1 MKTRNFFPIVI
12 TVILVAIL
20 LSQIELIDVFKA
32 VKNISPIWL
41 IIGFILYN
49 FCYFFRALRFHILL
63 DRKISIKDLF
73 FIVSLHNM
81 TNSLLPARTGELSY
95 IYLVKKSGDISTTK
109 GVATL
114 AIARVLDFVTITIIF
129 IVSIFFIFREL
140 PFSLAQFPV
149 LLIIAMLFV
158 ILTLYLISRR
168 GDTIKVI
175 ENIAS
180 KIGVQRSRLFAS
192 LIEKGK
198 ELQKEFQIIKSRKI
212 VLNAFLASILIWGF
226 NYLVVYILIN
236 DVGIKMGLWSAM
248 FCNTFAVLTSILPIQ
263 GIGGFGTRE
272 GGWIIGF
279 ILLGVSLETAI
290 SASFAIHFAIIVYF
304 ITLGILSIKVFKWR

>member
-20 LSQIELIDVFKA
+20 LSQIELIYVFKA

-140 PFSLAQFPV
+140 PLSLAQFPV

-180 KIGVQRSRLFAS
+180 KIGVQRSRLFSS

-198 ELQKEFQIIKSRKI
+198 ELQKEYDQCIF
-212 VLNAFLASILIWGF
+212 
-226 NYLVVYILIN
+226 LIN
-236 DVGIKMGLWSAM
+236 SSISSA
-248 FCNTFAVLTSILPIQ
+248 FFWCVLF
-263 GIGGFGTRE
+263 GGNNE
-272 GGWIIGF
+272 
-279 ILLGVSLETAI
+279 
-290 SASFAIHFAIIVYF
+290 
-304 ITLGILSIKVFKWR
+304 